1 MLVWL
6 FVKKRR
12 AKRDDDKG
20 RRILASRMGL
30 LVLAEVERKERCY
43 CLESRRAQDEAVQR
57 VARTQGT
64 TKALSTTQC
73 PFLALCRTHDARHDA
88 RAAGTAA
95 FATVGL
101 RNDGEKEGKQ
111 WGVGV
116 HGERAAAAAALW
128 GKRRGAG
135 VKCHGKKRGSTHCS
149 NPAMERA
156 SVKPCRA
163 PARARRLQ
171 RPGGNFCR
179 GKTLGKLEIEGNRE
193 GVGFQPLGC
202 RAPS

>member
-1 MLVWL
+1 
-6 FVKKRR
+6 
-12 AKRDDDKG
+12 
-20 RRILASRMGL
+20 MGL

-43 CLESRRAQDEAVQR
+43 WCCLESRQAQDEAVQR

-73 PFLALCRTHDARHDA
+73 PFLALCRTHDARRDA

-101 RNDGEKEGKQ
+101 HNDGEKEGKQ

-128 GKRRGAG
+128 GKRGGAGSSAMARRGARPTAQSQPWKG
-135 VKCHGKKRGSTHCS
+135 RRSSLACS
-149 NPAMERA
+149 
-156 SVKPCRA
+156 SV
-163 PARARRLQ
+163 
-171 RPGGNFCR
+171 
-179 GKTLGKLEIEGNRE
+179 
-193 GVGFQPLGC
+193 
-202 RAPS
+202 S